1 MGKFRFTIG
10 KKIGLGFGII
20 ILFIII
26 VFVVTLKAVHDGTGV
41 FEKTEEISYYQT
53 VVEKPS
59 LNELNHLDR
68 LLTTSKQL
76 IVKWATVQSSADD
89 PDKTKLRAIMNDTM
103 PRVQKRI
110 IDLSKKW
117 KMKVDSRQAMVLFKE
132 IKKLESLYRYIQ
144 ETLSSFADYSDDFK
158 FLSVQP
164 MVRPDGDIEFQYREV
179 SARIEGLRKHLE
191 SSSKKTA
198 LTLNE
203 STAKVSKS
211 FNFLLYLVILGGIA
225 LTLGSVLIASF
236 TTRSIVKPVRNLRD
250 TLLTLGRG
258 EQPDHK
264 AKVTEDEIGEMS
276 LALNNLVDGL
286 KRTTDFSNQVGSGNF
301 DYPYTPLSSEDVLGH
316 ALLKMRD
323 DLAENE
329 RILEQKV
336 IERTEE
342 VVRQKEE
349 IEKQRQKLEEL
360 YKDVTDSIR
369 YAKRLQESI
378 LPPDIIVKK
387 MLPESF
393 ILFKPKDIVSGDF
406 YWFYQRKEQVLF
418 AAVDCTGHG
427 VPGAFMSLVGSNA
440 LNQAV
445 KEHELTEPA
454 KVLDDIN
461 KLSSEALNKGVDKNS
476 LRDGMDISLCS
487 LNKETLELQFSAAN
501 NPLYLIRKG
510 VLTQINADPFA
521 IGGFEPGT
529 KHYTNNKLQLEKGDC
544 IYIFSDGYAD
554 QFGGLKGKKFM
565 YKQFRDMLLEI
576 SGMSMNEQRKFLD
589 ETIENWR
596 GTYEQVDDML
606 VIGVRV

>member
-1 MGKFRFTIG
+1 MSKFKYSIG

-26 VFVVTLKAVHDGTGV
+26 VFVVTLKAVHDGTDV
-41 FEKTEEISYYQT
+41 FKQTETISNFQAQ
-53 VVEKPS
+53 VEKPS
-59 LNELNHLDR
+59 LNELSNLQR
-68 LLTTSKQL
+68 QLTTSKQL
-76 IVKWATVQSSADD
+76 IVKWATVQLKDDD
-89 PDKTKLRAIMNDTM
+89 PDKAKLVAIMTDSL
-103 PRVQKRI
+103 PGIEKRLAK
-110 IDLSKKW
+110 LSDQW
-117 KMKVDSRQAMVLFKE
+117 PKVDRKQEVVIFKE
-132 IKKLESLYRYIQ
+132 IRILDSLYKEIQ
-144 ETLSSFADYSDDFK
+144 NTLVHFSDYADNMKVFYVNPLVF
-158 FLSVQP
+158 
-164 MVRPDGDIEFQYREV
+164 PDGDIEFQFREV
-179 SARIEGLRKHLE
+179 TVRIDGLRGRLE

-198 LTLNE
+198 QTLSD
-203 STAKVSKS
+203 STTKVATS
-211 FNFLLYLVILGGIA
+211 FTFLLYLVIFGGIA
-225 LTLGSVLIASF
+225 LTVGAILIATF
-236 TTRSIVKPVRNLRD
+236 TTRSIVKPVHNLRD
-250 TLLTLGRG
+250 TLLVLGRG

-264 AKVTEDEIGEMS
+264 AKVTADEIGEMS
-276 LALNNLVDGL
+276 LALNALVDGL

-378 LPPDIIVKK
+378 LPPDAYVKK

-393 ILFKPKDIVSGDF
+393 ILYKPKDIVSGDF

-440 LNQAV
+440 INQAV
-445 KEHELTEPA
+445 KEHEITEPA
-454 KVLDDIN
+454 KVLNDIN
-461 KLSSEALNKGVDKNS
+461 KLSSEALNKGNDKNT
-476 LRDGMDISLCS
+476 LRDGMDISFCA
-487 LNKETLELQFSAAN
+487 LNKESLELQFAAAN
-501 NPLYLIRKG
+501 NPLYIIRKG
-510 VLTQINADPFA
+510 ELTQVIADPFA

-529 KHYTNNKLQLEKGDC
+529 KTYKNNNIQLQKGDT

-554 QFGGLKGKKFM
+554 QFGGTKGKKFM
-565 YKQFRDMLLEI
+565 YKQFRDLLLEI
-576 SGMSMNEQRKFLD
+576 SSMAMSEQRKFLD

-596 GTYEQVDDML
+596 GTFEQVDDML

>member
-1 MGKFRFTIG
+1 MSRFRYTIG

-26 VFVVTLKAVHDGTGV
+26 VFIVTIKAVDDGTGV
-41 FEKTEEISYYQT
+41 FKQTEVISNFQSQ
-53 VVEKPS
+53 VEKPS
-59 LNELNHLDR
+59 LNELSHLDR

-76 IVKWATVQSSADD
+76 IVKWATVQLKDDD
-89 PDKTKLRAIMNDTM
+89 PDKAKLVAIMSDSI
-103 PRVQKRI
+103 PEIEKRLSR
-110 IDLSKKW
+110 LSKQW
-117 KMKVDSRQAMVLFKE
+117 PKVDSKQELVIFKE
-132 IKKLESLYRYIQ
+132 IKILDSLYKEVQ
-144 ETLSSFADYSDDFK
+144 NTLVTFSDYGDEFK
-158 FLSVQP
+158 FFSVGP
-164 MVRPDGDIEFQYREV
+164 LVRPDGDIEFQFKQV
-179 SARIEGLRKHLE
+179 VFRIEGLRQRLE
-191 SSSKKTA
+191 SSSKKTSK
-198 LTLNE
+198 TL
-203 STAKVSKS
+203 SKATTKVSKS
-211 FNFLLYLVILGGIA
+211 FTFLLYLVIFGGIA
-225 LTLGSVLIASF
+225 LTVGSILIASF
-236 TTRSIVKPVRNLRD
+236 TTRSIVKPIHNLRD
-250 TLLTLGRG
+250 TLLVLGRG

-264 AKVTEDEIGEMS
+264 AKVTDDEIGEMS

-301 DYPYTPLSSEDVLGH
+301 DYPYSPLSSEDVLGH

-378 LPPDIIVKK
+378 LPPDVMVKK

-393 ILFKPKDIVSGDF
+393 ILYKPKDIVSGDF
-406 YWFYQRKEQVLF
+406 YWFYERKEQVLF

-440 LNQAV
+440 INQAV

-454 KVLDDIN
+454 TILNDIN
-461 KLSSEALNKGVDKNS
+461 KLSSEALNKGVDNNS
-476 LRDGMDISLCS
+476 LRDGMDISFCTLD
-487 LNKETLELQFSAAN
+487 KQTLELQYAAAN

-510 VLTQINADPFA
+510 ELTQITADTFA

-529 KHYTNNKLQLEKGDC
+529 KAYKNNKIQLEKGDS

-554 QFGGLKGKKFM
+554 QFGGMKGKKFM
-565 YKQFRDMLLEI
+565 YKQFRDMLIEI
-576 SGMSMNEQRKFLD
+576 SSKSMNDQRKYLD
-589 ETIENWR
+589 ETIEKWR